1 MVNGSE
7 RYKQR
12 LNQLKEAKYRSAV
25 RQAHAQVKP
34 QRVRRQ
40 NVVFDEAKF
49 SSTSILL
56 TGGLGDVLAIEA
68 FFSDGLRNKLQTIC
82 YATQKSAM
90 IHSCFKA
97 LPNYKATPIIVW
109 SEFNNFW
116 CFYTKEEV
124 QAKFNGKGGRPP
136 TEFYFSQ
143 DYSINTIFPRIR
155 NRDLAYN
162 GSSFVNHKLTDI
174 TDLKLPARYLTVAP
188 YSSDKRNG
196 ERDFK
201 EDDWNELLKYANQH
215 QLPLVVLNDK
225 AEQVPS
231 DPLITDLSGRT
242 TVVQALEVVKAG
254 CGYVGIDS
262 SVSVIAAKLFTKDKL
277 AVRSRNGHC
286 YAYQDIYYAPQT
298 DFSFIARS
306 VDYSRLKAH
315 EITT

>member
-12 LNQLKEAKYRSAV
+12 LSQLKAAKHRSVVKAQ
-25 RQAHAQVKP
+25 QAQIKP
-34 QRVRRQ
+34 QRVKRH
-40 NVVFDEAKF
+40 NVVFDETKS

-68 FFSDGLRNKLQTIC
+68 FFSDGLRNKLKTIC
-82 YATQKSAM
+82 YATHKSGM
-90 IHSCFKA
+90 IQSCFKA
-97 LPNYKATPIIVW
+97 LPNYQAVPLVVW
-109 SEFNNFW
+109 SDFRGFW
-116 CFYTKEEV
+116 CFYSKDEV
-124 QAKFNGKGGRPP
+124 QAKFNGKRGRAP

-155 NRDLAYN
+155 SRDLAYN
-162 GSSFVNHKLTDI
+162 QSSFAIHKLADI
-174 TDLKLPARYLTVAP
+174 SSLNLPARYLTVSP

-201 EDDWNELLKYANQH
+201 EDDWNDLLLYAKKH
-215 QLPLVVLNDK
+215 ELPLVVLNDK
-225 AEQVPS
+225 AEKVPT
-231 DPLITDLSGRT
+231 DPLITDLSNRT
-242 TVVQALEVVKAG
+242 TVVQALEVVKGG

-262 SVSVIAAKLFTKDKL
+262 SVSVIAAKVFAKERL

-286 YAYQDIYYAPQT
+286 YANQDIYYAPQT

-306 VDYSRLKAH
+306 VDYDRLKAH
-315 EITT
+315 EIMG